1 MPRNLRSLANFFMC
15 REYAIAKYLLQMLWR
30 CDYIRFMQT
39 KPLSPDSQAIFD
51 IAKSA
56 NDAYLQAHR
65 VGYEAGW
72 TAAMKHAIEI
82 MSKPLGEPKL

>member
-1 MPRNLRSLANFFMC
+1 MGLTYANW
-15 REYAIAKYLLQMLWR
+15 RIILLG
-30 CDYIRFMQT
+30 MQT

-56 NDAYLQAHR
+56 NDAYLEAFR
-65 VGYEAGW
+65 NGYESGW